1 MSYSESITSL
11 DQFELLCI
19 DGQRL
24 PLSEYRTCNWGLV
37 PSHALVTS
45 SARSS
50 EERKRYQQFLTKA
63 VRLYSSHPIVNTT
76 QTDRRYEGFNRF
88 DTNQNDDRY
97 YNRAAQV
104 QNNANDPNF
113 QSGRLDS
120 GFRQTSPIYGDANDS
135 ILYEKF
141 DLFESKRYGGRL
153 NLLLQDAAR
162 NLLAIKEEDQS
173 FGGYLGQAISPIL
186 DIRQC
191 PVNRMTLCVTSEPE
205 MEKCIKMRVSCWGL
219 CL

>member
-1 MSYSESITSL
+1 M
-11 DQFELLCI
+11 LCI

-24 PLSEYRTCNWGLV
+24 PLSEYRQCNWGLV

-45 SARSS
+45 SARSA

-63 VRLYSSHPIVNTT
+63 VRLYSSHSVVNTT
-76 QTDRRYEGFNRF
+76 TQNDRRYEGFNRF

-104 QNNANDPNF
+104 QNNANAERFD
-113 QSGRLDS
+113 SGRLDS
-120 GFRQTSPIYGDANDS
+120 GFGQPDSGFGFNGGNGNNDS
-135 ILYEKF
+135 SVLYEKF

-153 NLLLQDAAR
+153 NLLMQDATR
-162 NLLAIKEEDQS
+162 NLLAIREEDQS
-173 FGGYLGQAISPIL
+173 FTGYLGPAISPII

-191 PVNRMTLCVTSEPE
+191 PVGQMTLCVTSEPE
-205 MEKCIKMRVSCWGL
+205 LEKCIKMRVSNEY
-219 CL
+219 CLLF

>member
-1 MSYSESITSL
+1 M
-11 DQFELLCI
+11 LCI

-24 PLSEYRTCNWGLV
+24 PLSEYRQCNWGLV

-63 VRLYSSHPIVNTT
+63 VRLYSSHPVVNTT
-76 QTDRRYEGFNRF
+76 VTDRRYEGFNRF

-104 QNNANDPNF
+104 QNNANIDQRF
-113 QSGRLDS
+113 ESGRLDS
-120 GFRQTSPIYGDANDS
+120 AFGQPDRSFGDNVLNDS
-135 ILYEKF
+135 VLYEKF

-153 NLLLQDAAR
+153 NLLVQDAAR
-162 NLLAIKEEDQS
+162 NFLAIREEDQS
-173 FGGYLGQAISPIL
+173 FTGYLGQAISPII

-205 MEKCIKMRVSCWGL
+205 WEKCIKMRVSNKHTYLSNICVFF
-219 CL
+219 